1 MLRLAQSC
9 VFRKRLA
16 RIFVGQAAVNFDLS
30 EDESLLKALA
40 ERFVTDRYDLDKRR
54 AYLAEPNGFSAAN
67 WKLLGELGLTA
78 TAFSSEHGGLG
89 SSPVE
94 LIVLHEALGRGL
106 VAEPLIDCAVL
117 AGGLFEAVAPPA
129 LHAAWVPGLA
139 AGEKRLAFAHRE
151 LAARGRLEFVATR
164 AEAVGDGWRLDGEKA
179 VAAGEVG
186 ADALLVSARL
196 AGAADADGIALF
208 LVPVNTPGVRLT
220 PYRLI
225 DGSLAAKV
233 TLAAATLPAGAR
245 LEGGLAQI
253 AAAEARANLCRA
265 AEAVGLMDMLLQTTL
280 EYLRTR
286 KQFGVAIGSFQAVQH
301 RMVAQ
306 YVAVEQARSLLY
318 RAAMANGRDRSA
330 EQHAVAGARAFIAEA
345 SVALG
350 HEAIQLHGGMGVSDE
365 MAVTHAH
372 KRLFLLSRHPAG
384 ALAALDEYAGL
395 GA

>member
-1 MLRLAQSC
+1 M
-9 VFRKRLA
+9 
-16 RIFVGQAAVNFDLS
+16 GQAAVNFDLN

-40 ERFVTDRYDLDKRR
+40 ERFVTDRYGLDKRR
-54 AYLAEPNGFSAAN
+54 HYLAEPAGFSAAN
-67 WKLLGELGLTA
+67 WKLLGELGLIA
-78 TAFSSEHGGLG
+78 TAFSADAGGLG

-106 VAEPLIDCAVL
+106 IAEPLIDCAVL
-117 AGGLFEAVAPPA
+117 AGGLFEGVAPPA
-129 LHAAWVPGLA
+129 LRAAWVPALA

-151 LAARGRLEFVATR
+151 LAARDRLAFVATR
-164 AEAVGDGWRLDGEKA
+164 AEAAGDGWRLGGEKA
-179 VAAGEVG
+179 VVAGAGG
-186 ADALLVSARL
+186 ADALLVSART
-196 AGAADADGIALF
+196 GGEPADADGISLF
-208 LVPVNTPGVRLT
+208 LVPAGTPGVRLT

-233 TLAAATLPAGAR
+233 TLSAAELPAEAR
-245 LEGGLAQI
+245 LEGGFPAI

-286 KQFGVAIGSFQAVQH
+286 KQFGVPIGSFQAVQH
-301 RMVAQ
+301 RMVQQ

-330 EQHAVAGARAFIAEA
+330 EMHAVAGARAFIAEA

-365 MAVTHAH
+365 MAVTHMH
-372 KRLFLLSRHPAG
+372 KRLFLLSRHPSG
-384 ALAALDEYAGL
+384 ALAALDEYAGV